1 MKKYLLF
8 LIFWLSYSAYAAVNT
23 VSFSMKA
30 KTFNIPAVYVEKFGL
45 FNLELKI
52 LNEEPL
58 EFQVVKATPAMNM
71 TSYAAT
77 FSMETGILHIPLV
90 KVTDK
95 DGKTEDH
102 YSDLKVILK
111 PPLGRF
117 HVASSV
123 LAKTMAAYELL
134 ATKSHSLIDIPSKLA
149 ELEKIFDEIISAVDA
164 DKDMTVVV
172 GAQDVGKLKTTAKLI
187 PYPAVDF
194 DGDGKA
200 DEIGRMLEF
209 SFADDVKFLQENL
222 AYAVALPWTITAYT
236 SNGTIYVTAAVPQTW
251 VRTYFN
257 GEKNLEPLLKL
268 ATEYQKKIENLVAS
282 TLEPLGFKTNIN
294 TVLKGMNILGK
305 AEIAM
310 MEAKTG
316 EKLTAKYARPSITI
330 KDDSLDP
337 KTVVDKLVKVFVA
350 NNLSDVDNNGTAGEE
365 ADKEFLPNL
374 VQEYITGKKTFED
387 ISKVFEQGMELWK
400 KGGSFANWT
409 LLRTVDLSD
418 GKDGTYHLFEL
429 CQEFYSGL
437 ALNVGLNHMSALP
450 CSIGVWKDSDGVHI
464 NMLTPQFIFS
474 YFFTDMMIDPNNEQ
488 QVRQGKLFQVFPT
501 MVYNE
506 LAGILNVVIEEVGGK
521 EKFELMSM
529 KMDSFETVRQHI
541 DTWLATI
548 EDKNLVTDTKVKD
561 IVDNWETNKDKYQIV
576 SVRKP
581 QHYAQGHVA
590 NAINI
595 QFANIVDDESLKLL
609 DPKKTT
615 IAYCYVGQK
624 GQLSMTLLNLVN
636 FKAKNLSGGMMDWNL
651 ETFKESGKTPWDGV
665 ADYPVETM
673 DNKPT
678 ETYST
683 PAIKTKLTKA
693 VDIIQEQ
700 AQTYLKTIVGMRNH
714 VITTSDVK
722 KIIDD
727 WDNNKDKYQIISVRN
742 AEDYAKGHIAHAINI
757 PWKQALKLD
766 NLKKL
771 DPNKTIIT
779 YSERGFSGE
788 TIGISLNLL
797 GYKARNIKFGFMDWN
812 LDAFKASG
820 NTPWD
825 QKADNPVE
833 K

>member
-8 LIFWLSYSAYAAVNT
+8 LMFWLSYSAYAAVDT

-30 KTFNIPAVYVEKFGL
+30 KTFNIPAVHVEKFGL
-45 FNLELKI
+45 FDLEFKV

-58 EFQVVKATPAMNM
+58 EFEIIKATPVMNM
-71 TSYAAT
+71 VSHLAT

-90 KVTDK
+90 KFTDK
-95 DGKTEDH
+95 DGKTEDV
-102 YSDLKVILK
+102 YTDLQVRLK

-117 HVASSV
+117 HVTSSV
-123 LAKTMAAYELL
+123 SAKTMAAYELL
-134 ATKSHSLIDIPSKLA
+134 ATKSHSLTDIPSKLA
-149 ELEKIFDEIISAVDA
+149 ELEKIFDKLISVVEANP
-164 DKDMTVVV
+164 DMSVVV
-172 GAQDVGKLKTTAKLI
+172 GAQDVGKLKTTGKLI

-200 DEIGRMLEF
+200 DQIGRMLEF
-209 SFADDVKFLQENL
+209 SFADDAKFLQEDL
-222 AYAVALPWTITAYT
+222 AYGVALPWTITAYT
-236 SNGTIYVTAAVPQTW
+236 TNDTIYVTAAVPQTW

-268 ATEYQKKIENLVAS
+268 ATGYQKKIEDLVAS
-282 TLEPLGFKTNIN
+282 TLEPLGFKTNLN
-294 TVLKGMNILGK
+294 TPLKGMNLLGK

-310 MEAKTG
+310 MEAQTG
-316 EKLTAKYARPSITI
+316 EKLTAKYARPFITI
-330 KDDSLDP
+330 KDDLLDP
-337 KTVVDKLVKVFVA
+337 KDVVEKIIKAFLV
-350 NNLSDVDNNGTAGEE
+350 NNVSDVDGNGTAGEE
-365 ADKEFLPNL
+365 ADEEFLPHA
-374 VQEYITGKKTFED
+374 VKEYIGGKKTFED
-387 ISKVFEQGMELWK
+387 ISKVFDQGMELWK

-418 GKDGTYHLFEL
+418 GKGGTYHLFEL

-437 ALNVGLNHMSALP
+437 ALQVGLNHMSALP
-450 CSIGVWKDSDGVHI
+450 CSLGVWKDSEGVHI

-488 QVRQGKLFQVFPT
+488 QVRTGKLFQVFPT

-506 LAGILNVVIEEVGGK
+506 LAGILNGVIEEVGGK
-521 EKFELMSM
+521 EKFEMIPM

-541 DTWLATI
+541 DTWLATV
-548 EDKNLVTDTKVKD
+548 EDKNLVTDTKVKALID
-561 IVDNWETNKDKYQIV
+561 DWDTNKDKYQIV

-581 QHYAQGHVA
+581 EHYAQGHVA

-595 QFANIVDDESLKLL
+595 QFANIVDDDSLKLL

-636 FKAKNLSGGMMDWNL
+636 FKAKNLSGGMMDWNVD
-651 ETFKESGKTPWDGV
+651 TFKEAGKTPWDGV
-665 ADYPVETM
+665 ADYPVETK
-673 DNKPT
+673 DNNPT

-693 VDIIQEQ
+693 ADIIQEQ
-700 AQTYLKTIVGMRNH
+700 AQTYLKTIVGMRDH

-722 KIIDD
+722 AIIDD
-727 WDNNKDKYQIISVRN
+727 WDNNKDKYQIVSVRD
-742 AEDYAKGHIAHAINI
+742 AEDYAKGHIANAINI
-757 PWKQALKLD
+757 PWKQALKLE

-797 GYKARNIKFGFMDWN
+797 GYKVRNIKFGFMDWN
-812 LDAFKASG
+812 LESFEDSG